1 MEVDII
7 NHEKSLDS
15 FLIHK
20 PTTIS
25 LFHGYFP
32 KSVNST
38 HRSKPHQ
45 PEYSGDQIP
54 DKSSQ
59 LSSIEDESLMNKSH
73 NGKDKNYE
81 KIRVEEEIHL
91 YGDVIDETC
100 VDVMSEGNRIIIVLF
115 R

>member
-7 NHEKSLDS
+7 NHEKCLDA

-32 KSVNST
+32 KTVNST

-45 PEYSGDQIP
+45 HEYSGDQIP
-54 DKSSQ
+54 DKSLQ
-59 LSSIEDESLMNKSH
+59 LSLIEDESILNKSN
-73 NGKDKNYE
+73 NGNDKNYE
-81 KIRVEEEIHL
+81 KIRVDEEIHL

-100 VDVMSEGNRIIIVLF
+100 LDVIAEGTRIIIVLS